1 MRKLVLNLLS
11 VLLLSQTPLLAQNR
25 EFPNALHVKL
35 NLTDYSMLAGDDVR
49 LGEGFEFGY
58 FRNIAPFLNVGVPLK
73 LGVAKLPNTT
83 GNTVTTSA
91 DLVFHIE
98 NMRSGAK
105 IVPYAFGGAGY
116 FLEKFKNGH
125 VQFPFGLGLNFR
137 LSPYGFINLQG
148 EFRKAL
154 VDDRDNIQ
162 VGLGFVYLLHKEEP
176 KPVDT
181 DMDGTPDVLDKCP
194 VQAGPAVALGCPD
207 ADNDGIGD
215 HCWHDSGQDANSS
228 DDMV

>member
-1 MRKLVLNLLS
+1 MS
-11 VLLLSQTPLLAQNR
+11 VCRSNSASPS
-25 EFPNALHVKL
+25 
-35 NLTDYSMLAGDDVR
+35 Y
-49 LGEGFEFGY
+49 
-58 FRNIAPFLNVGVPLK
+58 
-73 LGVAKLPNTT
+73 PNTT

-105 IVPYAFGGAGY
+105 SCLTLSAAPAIFW
-116 FLEKFKNGH
+116 KNLKTAMCSFHSAWGSIS
-125 VQFPFGLGLNFR
+125 R
-137 LSPYGFINLQG
+137 LSPYGFINLHG

-215 HCWHDSGQDANSS
+215 PGSLARRPRSTRNRRLP
-228 DDMV
+228 